1 MTIRLVS
8 WNIDKCQAAWQ
19 QLADDES
26 IDVALVQEAV
36 RPRVSREFDVFPA
49 TPDWTTAGG
58 TRTFTTAIARLSER
72 VTVEPLRTVAIA
84 DAKEGN
90 LGVSQPG
97 TLCVAQV
104 AAGGAPL
111 TVVSVYCAW
120 DEYVTKRDIFA
131 DNTAHRILS
140 DISPLLTAKHRLVLA
155 GDWNILFG
163 YGEDSSEIWKRRY
176 QTVFDR
182 AEALG
187 LVFVGPQSPNG
198 IQAEPWPKELP
209 RESKNVPTFRQ
220 RGSDSAIGTRQL
232 DFVLASAALQSCT
245 KVTALNRAEEWGPS
259 DHCRVLIE
267 IDLDALKD

>member
-8 WNIDKCQAAWQ
+8 WNIEHCQAAWQ
-19 QLADDES
+19 KLADDDS

-36 RPRVSREFDVFPA
+36 RPGVSRELAVFPA

-58 TRTFTTAIARLSER
+58 NRPFTTAIARLSDR
-72 VTVEPLRTVAIA
+72 VTVEQLPTKAIG
-84 DAKEGN
+84 DAAGGT

-111 TVVSVYCAW
+111 TVASAYCAW
-120 DEYVTKRDIFA
+120 DEDVTAREIFA
-131 DNTAHRILS
+131 DSTAHRILS

-163 YGEDSSEIWKRRY
+163 YGEDGSDPWKRRY

-182 AEALG
+182 ARELG

-198 IQAEPWPKELP
+198 IQAEPWPEELP
-209 RESKNVPTFRQ
+209 RESKNVPTYR
-220 RGSDSAIGTRQL
+220 RRRSDPATGTRQL
-232 DFVLASAALQSCT
+232 DFVFVSAALQSCT

-259 DHCRVLIE
+259 DHCRILIE
-267 IDLDALKD
+267 IDLDPSKD